1 MPTLKMPCFIFL
13 TTRHNNDLEFSQ
25 TRQIP
30 LFLQFMHV
38 KNTTYPAPQE
48 AKVWSP
54 QSSGNPSPT
63 TGTSKTHQEV
73 DQEDRGALPSMK
85 LSERQQDFWGPQSLQ
100 KRKKSESQTFRHPE
114 FPNWFLYSD
123 VGSRTAIQSLNA
135 REMAVLTELSI
146 LRQSL
151 GCCKKKAAQYSDNIH
166 EHANHLKGWREFFPL
181 R

>member
-1 MPTLKMPCFIFL
+1 MCYLLRRNGICCQSHFPGRVTIMPTLKMPCFIFL

-73 DQEDRGALPSMK
+73 DHPDFAYAFSGTYNIVPFPLCLVNTH
-85 LSERQQDFWGPQSLQ
+85 LSFISAQSSTIFTL
-100 KRKKSESQTFRHPE
+100 T
-114 FPNWFLYSD
+114 
-123 VGSRTAIQSLNA
+123 TAD
-135 REMAVLTELSI
+135 LSFTT
-146 LRQSL
+146 LLSL
-151 GCCKKKAAQYSDNIH
+151 G
-166 EHANHLKGWREFFPL
+166 
-181 R
+181 